1 MKGPSRKED
10 SPSGSAKTYESKVG
24 KLKQRMSSQMQQQVA
39 PVTYDEA
46 KATCKARKRKE
57 RQESISSLYQERKV
71 IRLNKVYYRSNS
83 EERPTQKKL
92 VESKSNIR
100 RVSSSEDF
108 QRPGATDRASLS
120 PHRGGSSEKTLTYD
134 DCEHEK
140 RRSHERFARPL
151 TLKSKKHPHKRLR
164 VRYLSRTK
172 CKPELPTDTKDHH
185 KKSNTLQCASDKTTD
200 FLDAHSNDG
209 QRDRSPS
216 PTHRSVSPVL
226 DLSTLHEQVDSNEP
240 MLSQSRQ
247 VTETTETMPS
257 LSVAT
262 NRLLSSPRNSIIAT
276 HRIYLDPDI
285 PKMISSLDQKLQSPV
300 DEKCQKLAKQIN
312 SVKKK
317 IKKYEGEFENKHGFK
332 PSYVEKMSD
341 KNMKKLYSELSKLK
355 KEQKQLTE
363 MSSTCTLIPGEET
376 KSEKMSCLETT
387 VSEIEKKLTTKRETA
402 GRSYRIEEMTP
413 EQLMDEKVAIQ
424 KALLY
429 LEATHGRP
437 NTKENRDIVR
447 PFYDRYRTLKRLVV
461 KISTPNSSGNELA
474 TIHENEAMNFIT
486 PTSSSQSNDT
496 ESEKTAT
503 MLPSISTDSD
513 TDSSI
518 GENLHSLPR
527 SELLQQLKVVTE
539 EKKELRRTIKQFEME
554 MQMKTGRMIQKEDK
568 VSMETVYLTYKKTK
582 AKYRLLEALVGKA
595 SS

>member
-1 MKGPSRKED
+1 MKGPSRKEE
-10 SPSGSAKTYESKVG
+10 SASAKTYDSKVV
-24 KLKQRMSSQMQQQVA
+24 KVKQRMTSQMQQA
-39 PVTYDEA
+39 IPITYDEA

-71 IRLNKVYYRSNS
+71 IRLNINIHYRSNS

-92 VESKSNIR
+92 IESKSNMR

-108 QRPGATDRASLS
+108 QRPGSNDRINLS

-151 TLKSKKHPHKRLR
+151 TLKSKKHPNKRLR

-172 CKPELPTDTKDHH
+172 CKPDLPTDTKDHH
-185 KKSNTLQCASDKTTD
+185 KKSNTLQYSSDKSTE
-200 FLDAHSNDG
+200 FLDTQYAEG
-209 QRDRSPS
+209 QRDRSSS
-216 PTHRSVSPVL
+216 PIHRSVSPVL
-226 DLSTLHEQVDSNEP
+226 DLSTLHQQVDSSEP

-247 VTETTETMPS
+247 INENTETLPS
-257 LSVAT
+257 LSIAT

-317 IKKYEGEFENKHGFK
+317 IKKYESEFESKHGFK

-341 KNMKKLYSELSKLK
+341 KNMKKLYSDLSRLK

-363 MSSTCTLIPGEET
+363 MSSTCTLIPREED
-376 KSEKMSCLETT
+376 KSEKMSSLETT
-387 VSEIEKKLTTKRETA
+387 VSEIEKKLSSKRENA
-402 GRSYRIEEMTP
+402 GRSYNIEEMTP

-437 NTKENRDIVR
+437 NTKEDRDVVR
-447 PFYDRYRTLKRLVV
+447 PFYDRYRTLKRLVAKV
-461 KISTPNSSGNELA
+461 SIPNSSGNELA

-496 ESEKTAT
+496 ESEKTT
-503 MLPSISTDSD
+503 ILPSISTDSD

-527 SELLQQLKVVTE
+527 SELIQQLRVITE

-568 VSMETVYLTYKKTK
+568 VPMETVYLTYKKTK

>member
-1 MKGPSRKED
+1 MKGPSRKEE
-10 SPSGSAKTYESKVG
+10 SSAKTYDLKVV
-24 KLKQRMSSQMQQQVA
+24 KVKQRMTSQMQQA
-39 PVTYDEA
+39 IPITYDEA

-71 IRLNKVYYRSNS
+71 IRLNINIHYRSNS

-92 VESKSNIR
+92 IESKSNIR

-108 QRPGATDRASLS
+108 QRPGSNDRISLS

-151 TLKSKKHPHKRLR
+151 TLKSKKHPNKRLR

-172 CKPELPTDTKDHH
+172 CKPDLPTDAKDHH
-185 KKSNTLQCASDKTTD
+185 KKSNTLQCSSDKSTE
-200 FLDAHSNDG
+200 FLDTQCTEG
-209 QRDRSPS
+209 QRERSPS
-216 PTHRSVSPVL
+216 PIHRSVSPVL
-226 DLSTLHEQVDSNEP
+226 DLSTLHEQVDSSEP

-247 VTETTETMPS
+247 INENTETMPS
-257 LSVAT
+257 LSIAS

-300 DEKCQKLAKQIN
+300 DEKCQKLSKQIN

-317 IKKYEGEFENKHGFK
+317 IKKYENEFENKHGFK

-341 KNMKKLYSELSKLK
+341 KNMKKLYSDLSRLK

-363 MSSTCTLIPGEET
+363 MSSTCTLIAREED
-376 KSEKMSCLETT
+376 KSEKMSSLETT
-387 VSEIEKKLTTKRETA
+387 VSEIEKKLTSKRENA
-402 GRSYRIEEMTP
+402 GRSYNIEEMTP

-437 NTKENRDIVR
+437 NTKEDRDIVR
-447 PFYDRYRTLKRLVV
+447 PFYDRYRTLKRLVAKV
-461 KISTPNSSGNELA
+461 SIPNPSGNELA

-496 ESEKTAT
+496 ESEKTT

-527 SELLQQLKVVTE
+527 SELIQQLRIVTE

-554 MQMKTGRMIQKEDK
+554 MQMKTGKMIQKDDK
-568 VSMETVYLTYKKTK
+568 IPMETVYLTYKKTK
-582 AKYRLLEALVGKA
+582 AKYRLLEALVGKT